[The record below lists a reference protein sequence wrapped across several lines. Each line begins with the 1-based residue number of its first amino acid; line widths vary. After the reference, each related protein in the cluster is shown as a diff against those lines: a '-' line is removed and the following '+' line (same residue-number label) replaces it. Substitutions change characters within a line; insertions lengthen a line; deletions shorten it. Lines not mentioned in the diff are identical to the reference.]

1 MVKAKEVRWWDELW
15 CRQKTQQQRSG
26 NAQWD
31 TQERTWEALKQPRQ
45 KSSGDLLL
53 LFNCSMYIY
62 EWMDSFLF
70 DLRVSHS
77 QVYKEVPSCI
87 DSVHKK
93 ITIYLSI
100 LKQSTFYLPSSLV
113 LLSHFSRVR
122 LCATPE
128 TAAHHAPPSLGFSR
142 QEHWSELPFP
152 SPMQESEKWKWS
164 RSVLSNS

>member
-1 MVKAKEVRWWDELW
+1 MVRWALVQTENSATEIRECAVGYPGKDV
-15 CRQKTQQQRSG
+15 RGIKT
-26 NAQWD
+26 A
-31 TQERTWEALKQPRQ
+31 Q

-62 EWMDSFLF
+62 EWVDSFLF

-113 LLSHFSRVR
+113 LLSRFSRVR

-152 SPMQESEKWKWS
+152 SPMQESEKWKWNYS
-164 RSVLSNS
+164 IVSNSSRPHGL